1 MKKLSENKF
10 KTPTITHL
18 LRQQFNNWYGL
29 FQIIIGTKALTTME
43 IREWIDHIDKHKTSY
58 DAGFKSDKDFGAKIL
73 GLVNLTFFQFCESCL
88 RASTPDDV
96 KFSQILLENKRQ
108 EIIQNCFQAN
118 KPVYLVTTKPSTIDV
133 EDDENNAD
141 KGHRNKRL
149 KKD

>member
-1 MKKLSENKF
+1 VKKLSENKF

-29 FQIIIGTKALTTME
+29 FQIIIGAKALTTME

-88 RASTPDDV
+88 RASTPDNV
-96 KFSQILLENKRQ
+96 KFSQTLLESKRQ
-108 EIIQNCFQAN
+108 EISQNCFQAN
-118 KPVYLVTTKPSTIDV
+118 
-133 EDDENNAD
+133 
-141 KGHRNKRL
+141 
-149 KKD
+149 

>member
-1 MKKLSENKF
+1 MTNFNQTELDLLQWEGEGTPKDIVKKLSENKF

-18 LRQQFNNWYGL
+18 LRHQFNNWYGL

-88 RASTPDDV
+88 RASTPDNV
-96 KFSQILLENKRQ
+96 KFSQVLLESKRQ
-108 EIIQNCFQAN
+108 EISQNCFQAN
-118 KPVYLVTTKPSTIDV
+118 
-133 EDDENNAD
+133 
-141 KGHRNKRL
+141 
-149 KKD
+149 